1 MKRIISVLLFAA
13 ILMTELN
20 IQSISA
26 FAAQTEKDIGGIP
39 TVNDTLLD
47 KEQIEEQ
54 ELQDSHGEEGDESET
69 EVKDVD
75 TNPLNETEND
85 NQAQIP
91 EQVSDE
97 EESTPEIEAEEIET
111 NALNETESV
120 DSPENNNELS
130 EDTEGL
136 EKPNK
141 IEENIAGGSVD
152 NQVQTLEGSAEEEKE
167 DFSIQTAG
175 NFTHVILFV
184 ELSNER
190 EIIRE
195 EDIQKY
201 LDIFDGDEEH
211 QNAMKPYFERISGGQ
226 LQVDNIFPQYDGV
239 EAVPYVLDGMDGDY
253 LENEGIIR
261 AAVAQLAE
269 NGKVSEDY
277 DQDGDGLWD
286 YLTIILPGTGEY
298 VWGNTGLEDIGIG
311 RYQIVYADTLLT
323 EYNEPKELLR
333 NVLKSFGYPDIQI
346 EGEETDAVIPL
357 AFYRDVISGW
367 MNIPEVTEDQV
378 GYTLYETPDDNSQSQ
393 AVILRSPNS
402 DTEFFVVEYG
412 YPLKLD
418 TQSGDEPDI
427 FVYRICKTGEEEG
440 GNIQWNAFVFE
451 PSDIYGNAD
460 LKAGIS
466 DGALVYADGSNSGI
480 TIDNINNIGESEVSF
495 DILLTQ
501 PEIRVSLPI
510 QSRMLVQN
518 DQFSA
523 VYEGIDYSPVFDP
536 QYYLNSYQ
544 DLKKAFG
551 NDEEKAFSHFLET
564 GMSEG
569 RQGSELFNVTT
580 YKNRY
585 PDLRAAFGNDL
596 RQYYL
601 HYLNSGITEGRS
613 GEGISSLEAPVT
625 IYEGVDYSPVYNY
638 EYYLNS
644 YTDLKNIFEGDD
656 IGALQHFVQSGMS
669 EGRQGNGLF
678 NVYTYKNRYADL
690 RKAFGNNLKDY
701 FMHYLGI
708 GISEGRSGEG
718 VSVVINPDT
727 VYDGVDYAAVYDY
740 NYYISVYDDLK
751 AVFGGDD
758 ERALEHFVQS
768 GMSEGRRGNASFN
781 VYTYKNRYGD
791 LRRAFGN
798 DLRQYYLH
806 YLTCGIVE
814 GRSGEGS
821 SAVNDPITIYEGVD
835 YSPVYDFYYYVAN
848 YTDIKNAF
856 GDDDMSVLQH
866 FVQSGMSEG
875 RRGNASF
882 NVFSYREKYVDLR
895 SAFGS
900 DLRQYYLHY
909 LSCGINEGRDGSGDT
924 EGEYLEVYQGTL
936 LQQAE
941 CVAASY
947 NGSDLTIAIRTNRD
961 SNLETLEGTY
971 GIVMLNSSGT
981 DLLDWSEGTVAKSGD
996 LTISASFTSDDSFR
1010 TAAMGK
1016 YAIAVKN
1023 GSSITVISN
1032 ARYLSNPDIFASKEE
1047 SFKDKYMGYYE
1058 GYKITSKKGIQG
1070 VSMSYTEDLRV
1081 QHILLNVDI
1090 ADMVSTSPA
1099 AGYVSYVY
1107 KGQTYYFQDLIALKD
1122 TIYDLHGWGSTDG
1135 NAYGE
1140 NHTRAVTLNLL
1151 LSWDDSLS
1159 YLIHP
1164 SARSKGAA
1172 SYYALNMTEE
1182 RARNTFEAL
1191 FCYMGE
1197 ELGQYKE
1204 RVTNWTLGNE
1214 VNSCQAWNYSGS
1226 MSLEECVENYAE
1238 AFQLLYQ
1245 GVKRTA
1251 GSSRIFISLD
1261 HCWTAADAGHSGKAY
1276 LDAFA
1281 AYMNKTAPSMQ
1292 WNVNYHPYSQ
1302 PLNRND
1308 FWNDYSN
1315 TTDSADTRY
1324 ISMRNIQVLTDYL
1337 GTLETQYG
1345 KENGSIRVIIGELG
1359 FSAAGGNSGQENQ
1372 QAAALGYGY
1381 YKAMFNTRIDAYI
1394 IRAYL
1399 DDPAETSAGLYLG
1412 LRRNDGSQTAKI
1424 SYDVYQNLDTDQS
1437 LNYMNQYLGL
1447 IGIGSWES
1455 VIGGFDASKLPASDF

>member
-69 EVKDVD
+69 EVEDVD
-75 TNPLNETEND
+75 TNPLNETENEDQYDNSD
-85 NQAQIP
+85 NQVQIP
-91 EQVSDE
+91 EHVSDE
-97 EESTPEIEAEEIET
+97 EKNTPEIEAEDVETDALSETGIIET
-111 NALNETESV
+111 T
-120 DSPENNNELS
+120 ENNNELS

-136 EKPNK
+136 EEPDK

-152 NQVQTLEGSAEEEKE
+152 KQIQTLEGSAEEEKE
-167 DFSIQTAG
+167 AFSIQIAG
-175 NFTHVILFV
+175 NFTHVILFA
-184 ELSNER
+184 ELSNDR
-190 EIIRE
+190 EIIGE

-226 LQVDNIFPQYDGV
+226 LQMDNIFPQYDGV

-286 YLTIILPGTGEY
+286 YLTIVLPGTGEY

-323 EYNEPKELLR
+323 EYNEPETLLR

-357 AFYRDVISGW
+357 AFFRDVISGW
-367 MNIPEVTEDQV
+367 MDIPEVTEDQV

-418 TQSGDEPDI
+418 AQSGDKPDI
-427 FVYRICKTGEEEG
+427 FVYRICKIGEEEG
-440 GNIQWNAFVFE
+440 GNIQWSAFVFE

-480 TIDNINNIGESEVSF
+480 TIDNINNIGEGEVSF

-569 RQGSELFNVTT
+569 RQGSELFNVIT

-613 GEGISSLEAPVT
+613 GEGTSSLEAPVT
-625 IYEGVDYSPVYNY
+625 IYEGVDYSSVYNY

-669 EGRQGNGLF
+669 EGR
-678 NVYTYKNRYADL
+678 
-690 RKAFGNNLKDY
+690 
-701 FMHYLGI
+701 
-708 GISEGRSGEG
+708 
-718 VSVVINPDT
+718 
-727 VYDGVDYAAVYDY
+727 
-740 NYYISVYDDLK
+740 
-751 AVFGGDD
+751 
-758 ERALEHFVQS
+758 
-768 GMSEGRRGNASFN
+768 RGNPSFN

-814 GRSGEGS
+814 GRSGEGT
-821 SAVNDPITIYEGVD
+821 SAVNDPITTYEGVD

-882 NVFSYREKYVDLR
+882 NVFSYRDKYADLR
-895 SAFGS
+895 NAFGS

-924 EGEYLEVYQGTL
+924 EGERLEFYQGTL
-936 LQQAE
+936 LRQTE
-941 CVAASY
+941 CVTVSY
-947 NGSDLTIAIRTNRD
+947 NGSNLTIAIRTNRD

-996 LTISASFTSDDSFR
+996 LTVSASFTSGDSFR

-1023 GSSITVISN
+1023 GSSIVVISD

-1164 SARSKGAA
+1164 SARSKGA
-1172 SYYALNMTEE
+1172 SYYTLNMAEE

-1197 ELGQYKE
+1197 ELGEYKE

-1214 VNSCQAWNYSGS
+1214 VNSCRSWNYSGS

-1261 HCWTAADAGHSGKAY
+1261 HCWTAVDAGHSGKDY

-1281 AYMNKTAPSMQ
+1281 SYMNKTAPSMQ

-1302 PLNRND
+1302 PLSRND

-1324 ISMRNIQVLTDYL
+1324 ISMRNIRVLTDYL

-1345 KENGSIRVIIGELG
+1345 KESGSIRVIIGELG
-1359 FSAAGGNSGQENQ
+1359 FSAAGGNSGQENE

-1399 DDPAETSAGLYLG
+1399 DDPEETSAGLHLG

-1455 VIGGFDASKLPASDF
+1455 AISGFDASELPASDF

>member
-54 ELQDSHGEEGDESET
+54 ELQDSHGEGEDESET

-120 DSPENNNELS
+120 DSPENNNEFS
-130 EDTEGL
+130 EGAEGL
-136 EKPNK
+136 EEPNK
-141 IEENIAGGSVD
+141 IEENVVDGSAD
-152 NQVQTLEGSAEEEKE
+152 NQIQTLEGSAEEEKE
-167 DFSIQTAG
+167 EFSIQTAG
-175 NFTHVILFV
+175 NFTHVILFA
-184 ELSNER
+184 ELSNEG
-190 EIIRE
+190 EIIGE

-211 QNAMKPYFERISGGQ
+211 QNSMKPYFERISGGQ
-226 LQVDNIFPQYDGV
+226 LQMDNIFPQYDGAG
-239 EAVPYVLDGMDGDY
+239 AVPYVLDGMDGDY

-261 AAVAQLAE
+261 AAVVQLAE
-269 NGKVSEDY
+269 NGKVSKDY

-286 YLTIILPGTGEY
+286 YLTIILPGTGEF
-298 VWGNTGLEDIGIG
+298 VWGTTGLEDIGIG
-311 RYQIVYADTLLT
+311 RYQIVYADTLLA
-323 EYNEPKELLR
+323 EYNESGELLR

-346 EGEETDAVIPL
+346 EGGETDAIIPL
-357 AFYRDVISGW
+357 AFFRNVISGW

-378 GYTLYETPDDNSQSQ
+378 GYTLYETPDDSSQSQ

-418 TQSGDEPDI
+418 AQSEDEPDI
-427 FVYRICKTGEEEG
+427 FVYRICITGEEEG
-440 GNIQWNAFVFE
+440 GNIPWSAYVFE
-451 PSDIYGNAD
+451 PSDTYGNAD

-466 DGALVYADGSNSGI
+466 DGALVYADGSNSGVI
-480 TIDNINNIGESEVSF
+480 IDNIKNIGEGEVSF

-501 PEIRVSLPI
+501 SEVQDSLPI

-518 DQFSA
+518 NQFSA

-569 RQGSELFNVTT
+569 RQGSELFNVIT

-613 GEGISSLEAPVT
+613 GEGTSSLEAPVT
-625 IYEGVDYSPVYNY
+625 IYEGVDYSSVYNY

-669 EGRQGNGLF
+669 EGR
-678 NVYTYKNRYADL
+678 
-690 RKAFGNNLKDY
+690 
-701 FMHYLGI
+701 
-708 GISEGRSGEG
+708 
-718 VSVVINPDT
+718 
-727 VYDGVDYAAVYDY
+727 
-740 NYYISVYDDLK
+740 
-751 AVFGGDD
+751 
-758 ERALEHFVQS
+758 
-768 GMSEGRRGNASFN
+768 RGNPSFN

-814 GRSGEGS
+814 GRSGEGT
-821 SAVNDPITIYEGVD
+821 SAVNDPITTYEGVD

-882 NVFSYREKYVDLR
+882 NVFSYRDKYADLR

-900 DLRQYYLHY
+900 NLRQYYLHY

-924 EGEYLEVYQGTL
+924 EGERLEFYQGTL
-936 LQQAE
+936 LRQTE
-941 CVAASY
+941 CAAASY
-947 NGSDLTIAIRTNRD
+947 NGSNLTIAIRTNRD

-996 LTISASFTSDDSFR
+996 LTVSASFTSGDGFR

-1016 YAIAVKN
+1016 YAVAVKN
-1023 GSSITVISN
+1023 GSSIVVISDT
-1032 ARYLSNPDIFASKEE
+1032 RYLSNPDIFASKEE

-1081 QHILLNVDI
+1081 QHVLLNVDI

-1172 SYYALNMTEE
+1172 SYYALNMAEE

-1214 VNSCQAWNYSGS
+1214 VNSCRAWNYSGS

-1281 AYMNKTAPSMQ
+1281 SYMNKTAPSMQ
-1292 WNVNYHPYSQ
+1292 WNINYHPYSQ
-1302 PLNRND
+1302 PLSRND

-1324 ISMRNIQVLTDYL
+1324 ISMRNIRVLTDYL

-1345 KENGSIRVIIGELG
+1345 KESGSIRVIIGELG
-1359 FSAAGGNSGQENQ
+1359 FSAAGGNSGQENE

-1399 DDPAETSAGLYLG
+1399 DDPEETSAGLHLG

-1455 VIGGFDASKLPASDF
+1455 AISGFDASELPASDF